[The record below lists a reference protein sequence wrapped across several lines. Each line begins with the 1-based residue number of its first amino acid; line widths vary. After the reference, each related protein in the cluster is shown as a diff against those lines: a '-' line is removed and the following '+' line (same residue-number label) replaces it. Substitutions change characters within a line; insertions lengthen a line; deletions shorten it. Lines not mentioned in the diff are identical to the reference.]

1 MSVRAEVQVLLH
13 SRAGFVEVS
22 LAHVQAVRKLHGHLR
37 AVKEAAVERTL
48 PAVREVVMAPHAR
61 TVDEE
66 LDEAAL
72 VRLTPH

>member
-1 MSVRAEVQVLLH
+1 M
-13 SRAGFVEVS
+13 
-22 LAHVQAVRKLHGHLR
+22 QAVRKLHGHLR

-72 VRLTPH
+72 VRSRQSCTFTMASLSSAADVELH